1 MRLMRA
7 APADDTRP
15 SPFVKL
21 AIDGPL
27 SLRPC
32 LEKSGIPVGKPLVL
46 GVEGWVYGCRMI
58 SYRARCQHGA
68 LGATSR
74 CVILAGPSHA
84 VRPIN
89 G

>member
-1 MRLMRA
+1 MRWT
-7 APADDTRP
+7 P
-15 SPFVKL
+15 L
-21 AIDGPL
+21 AKALPREV
-27 SLRPC
+27 SL
-32 LEKSGIPVGKPLVL
+32 PVGKPLVL

>member
-1 MRLMRA
+1 MCLPMDPSRWRLALR
-7 APADDTRP
+7 
-15 SPFVKL
+15 
-21 AIDGPL
+21 
-27 SLRPC
+27 SL
-32 LEKSGIPVGKPLVL
+32 GKPLVL

-84 VRPIN
+84 VRRID